1 MNFGEQIKKLRAD
14 EKLTQQKM
22 ADELGV
28 TRQAISNWEN
38 NKNLPDIEMII
49 IIAKTFHLTLDEL
62 ILGGKEMNNMTQ
74 KLINDGSENKR
85 VQLNFKTIKIGFTL
99 ILVAFLSLVVGIFV
113 PVQMENL
120 MVDIFYLALLGS
132 AVAFGIAGIKNVK
145 AFLKRKKLKK

>member
-1 MNFGEQIKKLRAD
+1 
-14 EKLTQQKM
+14 
-22 ADELGV
+22 
-28 TRQAISNWEN
+28 
-38 NKNLPDIEMII
+38 
-49 IIAKTFHLTLDEL
+49 
-62 ILGGKEMNNMTQ
+62 MNNMTQ

-145 AFLKRKKLKK
+145 AFLKRKKA